1 LKRKLTL
8 HIKDNTDLNSK
19 INSLLCTLL
28 LLFGLAS
35 SSALAQ
41 TKATAIKDFADI
53 PATELMAISPSGERL
68 AYRKTDTQ
76 GDRIVIMSVSDNKII
91 KMLSAEEIEPNKL
104 YFVND
109 NELIMHVSRFYR
121 PEDVISEIRFGSA
134 YVYNIKKERLT
145 ILMKPGDFI
154 YRFQDMDK
162 IKGLSPDGKA
172 LFMSAYAGNKLSS
185 GDKERPKNALF
196 KVRLSKAR
204 RPNYIAYGS
213 QDTIDYFVD
222 GKGEPLVD
230 ERYNDRDDTHTVL
243 VKQDD
248 EWREIYS
255 KVDKIRTIDILGI
268 MPDYQSL
275 AVLKYNDT
283 TDQLAVYLMS
293 LKDGT
298 LILSDLSHPDFDI
311 DRMII
316 DINQVVEGVAY
327 SGFTR
332 SYKFIDKTLD
342 KRIASILENFPDHTV
357 WLQSR
362 SPDWKHII
370 VYAEGPNAPGDFYLF
385 THGTA
390 PKFIATARPNIAPEA
405 IQPIA
410 EVTFTARDG
419 LKIPTLLTIPQQHV
433 SSLKNLPTVILP
445 HGGPESFDRISYD
458 WLAQAIASQGY
469 LVVQPQF
476 RGSFGFGLT
485 HKQAGHGQW
494 GKGMQDDLSDSL
506 TFLQEKGITDPAKVC
521 ILGASYGGYAALA
534 GGAFTPDL
542 FKCVISINGVSDVER
557 MISSKEYY
565 LGSDHWVVSYWEK
578 LIANGEA
585 DDEFLEAIS
594 PLNFAKNFTAPTL
607 LIHAQN
613 DRIVRSYQSEKMAS
627 ELDSQ
632 DKVVKYVEL
641 ENESHSLHTSEGRF
655 EALSEII
662 GFLNTHIGK

>member
-1 LKRKLTL
+1 M
-8 HIKDNTDLNSK
+8 NSK
-19 INSLLCTLL
+19 ISSLFFTILL
-28 LLFGLAS
+28 LVGVATS
-35 SSALAQ
+35 PALAQ
-41 TKATAIKDFADI
+41 VTAQATATPIKAFADI
-53 PATELMAISPSGERL
+53 PATELVAISPSGERL
-68 AYRKTDTQ
+68 AYRKTDDQ

-121 PEDVISEIRFGSA
+121 PDDIINEIRLGSA
-134 YVYNIKKERLT
+134 YVYNIKKDRLT

-154 YRFQDMDK
+154 YPFQDMDK

-185 GDKERPKNALF
+185 GDKNRPKNALF

-204 RPNYIAYGS
+204 RPNYVAYGS

-222 GKGEPLVD
+222 GDGEPLVD
-230 ERYNDRDDTHTVL
+230 ERYNNRDDSHTVL
-243 VKQDD
+243 VKQED
-248 EWREIYS
+248 EWREIYR
-255 KVDKIRTIDILGI
+255 KVDKIRTIDIVGI

-275 AVLKYNDT
+275 AVLKYNDAS
-283 TDQLAVYLMS
+283 DQLAVYLMS

-298 LILSDLSHPDFDI
+298 LTLSDLSHSDLDI
-311 DRMII
+311 DKVITDLSR
-316 DINQVVEGVAY
+316 VVQGVAY

-332 SYKFIDKTLD
+332 SYKFIDKMLD
-342 KRIASILENFPDHTV
+342 KRIASVLENFPDHTV
-357 WLQSR
+357 WLHNR

-385 THGTA
+385 TRGKA
-390 PKFIATARPNIAPEA
+390 PKFIATARPNITPEA

-419 LKIPTLLTIPQQHV
+419 LRIPTLLTIPQQHV

-445 HGGPESFDRISYD
+445 HSGPESYDRISYN

-476 RGSFGFGLT
+476 RGSLGFGLA

-494 GKGMQDDLSDSL
+494 AKEMQNDLTDSL
-506 TFLQEKGITDPAKVC
+506 SFLQGKGITDPAKVC
-521 ILGASYGGYAALA
+521 ILGAAYGGYAALA

-542 FKCVISINGVSDVER
+542 FKCVISINGVSDVEQ

-565 LGSDHWVVSYWEK
+565 AGSNHWVVSYWEK

-585 DDEFLEAIS
+585 NDEFLEAIS

-655 EALSEII
+655 EALTEII
-662 GFLNTHIGK
+662 SFLNTYIGAQPTAKN

>member
-1 LKRKLTL
+1 MSSFIR
-8 HIKDNTDLNSK
+8 
-19 INSLLCTLL
+19 SLFYTALL
-28 LLFGLAS
+28 LVGLAS
-35 SSALAQ
+35 SQALAK
-41 TKATAIKDFADI
+41 TASIPIKAFADI
-53 PATELMAISPSGERL
+53 PATDLVAISPSGERL
-68 AYRKTDTQ
+68 AYRKTDSQ
-76 GDRIVIMSVSDNKII
+76 GDRIVIMSVKDNTII
-91 KMLSAEEIEPNKL
+91 KMLSAEKIEPNKL

-121 PEDVISEIRFGSA
+121 PEGVINEIRFGSA

-154 YRFQDMDK
+154 YPFQHMDK

-172 LFMSAYAGNKLSS
+172 LFMSAYAGNQLSIR
-185 GDKERPKNALF
+185 DKNRPKHALF

-222 GKGEPLVD
+222 GEGEPLVD
-230 ERYNDRDDTHTVL
+230 EQYNNRDDSHTVL
-243 VKQDD
+243 VKQGD
-248 EWREIYS
+248 EWREIY
-255 KVDKIRTIDILGI
+255 KKIEKLRTIDIVGI

-275 AVLKYNDT
+275 AVLKYNDA
-283 TDQLAVYLMS
+283 TDRLAVYLMS

-298 LILSDLSHPDFDI
+298 LTLSDLSHSDLDI
-311 DRMII
+311 DKVITDLSR
-316 DINQVVEGVAY
+316 VVQGVAY

-332 SYKFIDKTLD
+332 SYKFIDNDLD
-342 KRIASILENFPDHTV
+342 KRIATILENFPDHTV

-370 VYAEGPNAPGDFYLF
+370 VFAEGPNAPGDYYLF
-385 THGTA
+385 THNKA
-390 PKFIATARPNIAPEA
+390 PKFIATARPNIAPET

-410 EVTFTARDG
+410 EVTVTARDG
-419 LKIPTLLTIPQQHV
+419 LKIPTLLTIPQQHI
-433 SSLKNLPTVILP
+433 SAMKNLPTVILP
-445 HGGPESFDRISYD
+445 HSGPESYDRISYD

-476 RGSFGFGLT
+476 RGSLGFGLA

-494 GKGMQDDLSDSL
+494 AKNMQNDLTDSL
-506 TFLQEKGITDPAKVC
+506 SFLKAKGITDPAKVC
-521 ILGASYGGYAALA
+521 IAGVAYGGYAALA
-534 GGAFTPDL
+534 GGAFTPEL

-565 LGSDHWVVSYWEK
+565 AGSEHWVVSYWEK

-585 DDEFLEAIS
+585 NDDFLEGIS

-627 ELDSQ
+627 ELDSE

-641 ENESHSLHTSEGRF
+641 ENESHSLHTSKGRL

-662 GFLNTHIGK
+662 SFLNTHIGQ